1 MELQWFHYYQGKK
14 KYKVLLQCF
23 SLSQETWQQQ
33 TLISK
38 LRFLHPAHRI
48 HNGLQNG
55 PKMLCGIAVDVG
67 DWTSLQVGDLLGFV
81 KPSFVWS
88 GLTTPTDPN
97 NVMWFLMR
105 DFLSLS
111 RSAHGLSLRKSPIK
125 NHETL
130 FGLGR
135 VVKLDQTKLG
145 STKPNK
151 SPIWRL
157 VQSPTS
163 TAILQNTI
171 PYPCNSSSCPQAR
184 RPIKAAHSF
193 KFSIVTPL
201 VNMSVRFLNPQI
213 FLSIISLSSTR

>member
-1 MELQWFHYYQGKK
+1 MGYRTGQKCY
-14 KYKVLLQCF
+14 V
-23 SLSQETWQQQ
+23 
-33 TLISK
+33 
-38 LRFLHPAHRI
+38 
-48 HNGLQNG
+48 GLQL
-55 PKMLCGIAVDVG
+55 MLVIELVSKWEICWGL
-67 DWTSLQVGDLLGFV
+67 WSLVLF
-81 KPSFVWS
+81 FVWS

-97 NVMWFLMR
+97 NVMWFLMG

-111 RSAHGLSLRKSPIK
+111 QSAHGLSLRKSPIK
-125 NHETL
+125 NHVTL
-130 FGLGR
+130 FGSGR
-135 VVKLDQTKLG
+135 VVKLDQIKLG

-157 VQSPTS
+157 VQSPKS

-171 PYPCNSSSCPQAR
+171 PHPCNSSSYPQAR

-201 VNMSVRFLNPQI
+201 VNMSARFLNPQI